1 MSNADT
7 PSKIIAAG
15 GRQYDVLAAVLS
27 YLIPG
32 LGQVYQGRVA
42 KGVLFMVC
50 LLGLFLYGMKLGNWS
65 NVYLPHTAEK
75 PNSYPRSEESSVT
88 WEKPNGSNPWGLW
101 DWAANVTNRLP
112 YAGQFWIGM
121 AAWPAIWQYNHP
133 EVPRDQINNFWYNF
147 ERTPPENR
155 SDTPKDYHGKPLDAL
170 IADGDKTWD
179 LGWVYTV
186 IAGVLNILVI
196 YDAFAGPAFH
206 PEPDKVP
213 APNEEAVPA

>member
-50 LLGLFLYGMKLGNWS
+50 LLGLFLYGMYLGSWS
-65 NVYLPHTAEK
+65 NVYLPPKEPKEGELSWLPVGKRT
-75 PNSYPRSEESSVT
+75 
-88 WEKPNGSNPWGLW
+88 GSNLIL
-101 DWAANVTNRLP
+101 RLP
-112 YAGQFWIGM
+112 FAGQFWIGM
-121 AAWPAIWQYNHP
+121 AAWPALWQYQHP
-133 EVPRDQINNFWYNF
+133 EPPPADQVNNFWHNF
-147 ERTPPENR
+147 ERTPPE
-155 SDTPKDYHGKPLDAL
+155 TAAEALPGYQGKTLKDLQ
-170 IADGDKTWD
+170 ADGDKTWD

-206 PEPDKVP
+206 PEPEKT
-213 APNEEAVPA
+213 AARKEEAVPV